1 MKQKISVAVADD
13 HPALVKGLRFILEAY
28 KDYKVSI
35 EAYNGAELIEKI
47 EQASALPDVC
57 LLDISM
63 PVMNGFEALTIIK
76 QRWKSIKV
84 IMQSTYYNEFNILKA
99 FREGASAYLP
109 KDADP
114 KEIKSA
120 IDTVCDDGFHYSEW
134 EKEHVLPHI
143 QDKTILTTIN
153 DKEIEFLKHICS
165 DMTYEDIAAV
175 IGKSARTV
183 EGYRDAL
190 FQKLKLKNR
199 TELALFA
206 IRSGLVIIH

>member
-1 MKQKISVAVADD
+1 MKQKLSVAIADD
-13 HPALVKGLRFILEAY
+13 HPALVKGMRYILEAY
-28 KDYKVSI
+28 KHYTVLI

-47 EQASALPDVC
+47 EQASIKPDVC
-57 LLDISM
+57 ILDISM
-63 PVMNGFEALTIIK
+63 PIMNGFEALTIIK

-84 IMQSTYYNEFNILKA
+84 IIQSTYYNDYNILKA

-109 KDADP
+109 KDANP
-114 KEIKSA
+114 EEITSA
-120 IDTVCDDGFHYSEW
+120 IDTVCADGFHYSDW
-134 EKEHVLPHI
+134 EKEHVLPHL

-153 DKEIEFLKHICS
+153 EKEKEFLKHICS
-165 DMTYEDIAAV
+165 EMTYEDIAAL
-175 IGKSARTV
+175 IGKSVRTV

-206 IRSGLVIIH
+206 IRSGLVALK

>member
-1 MKQKISVAVADD
+1 MKQKVSVALADD

-47 EQASALPDVC
+47 EQAPIKPDVC

-63 PVMNGFEALTIIK
+63 PVMNGFDALTIIK

-99 FREGASAYLP
+99 FREGASAYIP
-109 KDADP
+109 KDANP
-114 KEIKSA
+114 QEIKSA
-120 IDTVCDDGFHYSEW
+120 IDTVCADGFHYSEW
-134 EKEHVLPHI
+134 EKEYVLPHI

-165 DMTYEDIAAV
+165 DMTYDDIAAV

>member
-47 EQASALPDVC
+47 EQAPIKPDVC

-109 KDADP
+109 KDANP
-114 KEIKSA
+114 QEIKSA
-120 IDTVCDDGFHYSEW
+120 IDTVCADGFHYSEW

-165 DMTYEDIAAV
+165 EMTYEDIAAV
-175 IGKSARTV
+175 IGKSTRTV

-206 IRSGLVIIH
+206 IRSGLVLIH